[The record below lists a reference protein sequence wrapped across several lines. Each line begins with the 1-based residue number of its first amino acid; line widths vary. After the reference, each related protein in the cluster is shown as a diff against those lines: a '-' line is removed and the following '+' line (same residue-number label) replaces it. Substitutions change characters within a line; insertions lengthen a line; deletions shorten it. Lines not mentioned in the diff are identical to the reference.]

1 MAWFR
6 KSYTVQRTYRGKTTE
21 DVTIIADVQPSNDTS
36 ISPVGTTD
44 RAIRI
49 YTNDE
54 IFPSNQPPS
63 QAVKKDVILYQG
75 EEYKITKVEKYDGGI
90 ISHFEGT
97 AVHYDLQSIAIYKPI
112 RNPDGQ
118 GGYESTLETLGTLEA
133 KINQPAMSMTSGET
147 GSKESMVQQIIIE
160 DELEGLDT
168 SCQVEYKG
176 EKFEILYIDRSKYD
190 VLTLSMQKLVNRG

>member
-75 EEYKITKVEKYDGGI
+75 EEYKVTKVEKYDGGI

>member
-6 KSYTVQRTYRGKTTE
+6 KSYTVQRTYRDKTTE

-63 QAVKKDVILYQG
+63 QAVKKDIITYQG
-75 EEYKITKVEKYDGGI
+75 EEYKVTKVEKYDGGI

-97 AVHYDLQSIAIYKPI
+97 AVHYDLQSIVVYKPI
-112 RNPDGQ
+112 RKPDGQ
-118 GGYESTLETLGTLEA
+118 GGYKSTLETLGALKA
-133 KINQPAMSMTSGET
+133 KINQPSMSMTGGET
-147 GSKESMVQQIIIE
+147 GSKESMVQQIIID

-176 EKFEILYIDRSKYD
+176 EMLEILYIDRSKYD
-190 VLTLSMQKLVNRG
+190 VLTLSMQKQVNRG